1 MNETLPLTRRGAG
14 RPTKEQAEARFE
26 ELLDTALDLFLEHGF
41 ELATIEMIAARM
53 NMTKRTVY
61 AKFPDKAALFQ
72 AAVQRAIE
80 RQIVP
85 QDALRALDKGNLAD
99 TLRAIGHQRINL
111 VRTRNGQRLQRII
124 NTESYRFPDLLMLN
138 YNQSAKPVASF
149 IVELL
154 KREMDAGRI
163 RRTDPEMATGVFMS
177 MVVGGTTRQIVS
189 GDVPDAETV
198 AQTVDFAVDLFLNG
212 LIEKPD

>member
-1 MNETLPLTRRGAG
+1 MNETLPLSRRGAG
-14 RPTKEQAEARFE
+14 RPTKEQAEARYE

-85 QDALRALDKGNLAD
+85 QDALQALDKGDLQE
-99 TLRAIGHQRINL
+99 TLRAIGHQRIGL
-111 VRTRNGQRLQRII
+111 VRTTNGQRLQRII

-138 YNQSAKPVASF
+138 YNQSAKPVATF
-149 IVELL
+149 IAAILQ
-154 KREMDAGRI
+154 REMDAGNL
-163 RRTDPEMATGVFMS
+163 RRTDPAMATGVFLS
-177 MVVGGTTRQIVS
+177 MVVGGTTRQIVA
-189 GDVPDAETV
+189 GDVPDDQTV
-198 AQTVDFAVDLFLNG
+198 DRIVDFAVDLFLNG
-212 LIEKPD
+212 LNQRPD